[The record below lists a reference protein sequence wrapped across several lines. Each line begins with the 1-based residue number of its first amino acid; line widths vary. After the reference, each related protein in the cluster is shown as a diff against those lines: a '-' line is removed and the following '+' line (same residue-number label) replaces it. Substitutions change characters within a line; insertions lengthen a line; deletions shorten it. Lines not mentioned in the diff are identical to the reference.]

1 MCIVSSSSVDQPD
14 QETDREGVNE
24 MKKLEDKVALVTGGS
39 TGIGQANA
47 LAFAREGANVV
58 IADIHVEVGMET
70 VQIIEKAGGNAI
82 FVKTDVS
89 QTEQVQA
96 LIEKTVETY
105 GRLDC
110 ASNNTGIEGEKAPT
124 AECSEE
130 NWSRVIGT
138 NLKGIWL
145 CMKYEIIQ
153 MLSQGTG
160 SIVNML
166 SASGLLGNQK
176 IADYMVGLT
185 KAVALEYATAGI
197 RINAVCPDIMRTAMV
212 DPFTCGDP
220 EIGVQLAA
228 TKPTGRLDR
237 PEEVTETVV
246 WLCSKAASFL
256 TGIVLPI
263 DG

>member
-1 MCIVSSSSVDQPD
+1 
-14 QETDREGVNE
+14 
-24 MKKLEDKVALVTGGS
+24 MKRLEDKVALVTGES
-39 TGIGQANA
+39 TGIGRANA
-47 LAFAREGANVV
+47 LAFAREGASVV

-70 VQIIEKAGGNAI
+70 VQQIEKAGGNAI
-82 FVKTDVS
+82 FIKTDVS

-96 LIEKTVETY
+96 LIEKAVETY

-110 ASNNTGIEGEKAPT
+110 ASNNTGIEGEQPPT

-130 NWSRVIGT
+130 NWCHLIGT

-197 RINAVCPDIMRTAMV
+197 RINAVCPGITRTAMV
-212 DPFTCGDP
+212 DRFTCGDP

-228 TKPTGRLDR
+228 TKPMGRLDR

-246 WLCSKAASFL
+246 WLFSKAASFL
-256 TGIVLPI
+256 TGIVVPI
-263 DG
+263 DGGFMPQ

>member
-1 MCIVSSSSVDQPD
+1 
-14 QETDREGVNE
+14 
-24 MKKLEDKVALVTGGS
+24 MKRLEDKVALVTGES
-39 TGIGQANA
+39 TGIGRANA
-47 LAFAREGANVV
+47 LAFAREGASVV
-58 IADIHVEVGMET
+58 IADIHVEDGMET
-70 VQIIEKAGGNAI
+70 VQQIEKAGGNAI
-82 FVKTDVS
+82 FIKTDVS

-96 LIEKTVETY
+96 LIEKAVETY
-105 GRLDC
+105 GRLDS
-110 ASNNTGIEGEKAPT
+110 ASNNTGIQGEQPPT
-124 AECSEE
+124 AEYSEE
-130 NWSRVIGT
+130 NWSRLIGT

-197 RINAVCPDIMRTAMV
+197 RINAVCPGITRTTMV
-212 DPFTCGDP
+212 DRFTCGDP

-256 TGIVLPI
+256 TGIVVPI
-263 DG
+263 DGGFMPQ